1 VQAVTQVNKSCTPA
15 PLKCRKLLLVWT
27 VQPCAAK
34 YALTSIPWLWDP
46 ADFLPSNFLS
56 TYPFLILP
64 LNPLFRAFEG
74 PIFWREENYSVRHS
88 SSHLVEDK
96 ATHYLSPTHKHTFRT
111 QLWVPICLFSDF
123 LLGSDFS
130 PWNPLFRSTPF
141 LCCLFSCIFALVLS
155 CLLEFGEGWHD
166 PFLFFL
172 RINTFKK
179 PNFWSSKKVIQ

>member
-1 VQAVTQVNKSCTPA
+1 VELVQAVTKVNKSCTPA
-15 PLKCRKLLLVWT
+15 PLKCTKLLLVWT

-74 PIFWREENYSVRHS
+74 PIFWREENLCPHALSNDNYFNIRTVRHS

-96 ATHYLSPTHKHTFRT
+96 ATHYLSPTHKHTFCT

-123 LLGSDFS
+123 LLGSDFH
-130 PWNPLFRSTPF
+130 LEIRFVQLRFCAVCLVAF
-141 LCCLFSCIFALVLS
+141 LL
-155 CLLEFGEGWHD
+155 
-166 PFLFFL
+166 
-172 RINTFKK
+172 
-179 PNFWSSKKVIQ
+179 